1 VNVCFSRQRAAEHY
15 PPADRLNRGHFGKQF
30 RACRCTASERRTHQP
45 AAELFRSTVLT
56 LPLHNQSSF
65 TYPGG
70 TQGVDVSNEPRL
82 HWAPK
87 VRQDKIRRLYEQ
99 DARGLLDDA
108 LLDDVG
114 TALYSRCRSI
124 LLVSS
129 QRLECPQCGHAF
141 SIAPHTDDTIVACPT
156 NCGWTITGKH
166 YHQSWQH
173 RDLIGTNTP
182 AFQIFVDR
190 YPYVTALREKMILID
205 QLLHAFHQSIRYPV
219 PHRSAASNLIEG
231 NHAQVVAFLDQLTYG
246 TASTPDVHD
255 THAAWRETMQQMQ
268 RFRHSKPNKRRK

>member
-1 VNVCFSRQRAAEHY
+1 
-15 PPADRLNRGHFGKQF
+15 
-30 RACRCTASERRTHQP
+30 
-45 AAELFRSTVLT
+45 
-56 LPLHNQSSF
+56 
-65 TYPGG
+65 
-70 TQGVDVSNEPRL
+70 VSNDPQL

-99 DARGLLDDA
+99 EARGLIDEA

-129 QRLECPQCGHAF
+129 QHLECPRCEHIF
-141 SIAPHTDDTIVACPT
+141 VVAPYTDETIICPT
-156 NCGWTITGKH
+156 GCGWTITKRH

-190 YPYVTALREKMILID
+190 YPNTTALREKMVVID

-246 TASTPDVHD
+246 PTSTSEMRDAHTAWQ
-255 THAAWRETMQQMQ
+255 ATMRQMQ
-268 RFRHSKPNKRRK
+268 HFRRSKPKDDEK